1 MSIAVHPPYPAA
13 TRADQHAD
21 TVMTMPSASSSDAP
35 LLDPLPLRADTPG
48 AAQVTHLNNA
58 GSALPPQIVVDT
70 QIAHLRREAEI
81 GGYEAHAEAVQRVT
95 DVSVSVARLTRSR
108 PDQVALVESATVA
121 WDRALQAVV
130 HTEPLEPG
138 DRILIASAEY
148 ASNVLPLLQLAART
162 GAIVQAVPD
171 GPDGSVDVEA
181 LTGMLDEDVRIVSIT
196 HAPSHN
202 GVVNDVVSIGDAL
215 RFSGSAAWYLVD
227 ACQSVGQ
234 MTVDASRIGADF
246 ISATGR
252 KFLRGPRGTG
262 FLIASDRALT
272 DLEPYPLDLHSAT
285 WTGGSGYSVASGAR
299 RFETWE
305 RSYAALLGMGAAI
318 DYALDLGL
326 DAIRERIDYL
336 ATRLRTELDQID
348 GVMVRDRGSVKSGI
362 VTVTVPAPGAPEMVR
377 ALRERGINTSLSTPD
392 YAPDEFARQGIE
404 SMLRLSP
411 HAYTT
416 DEEIDLAIATIASL
430 VTHPS

>member
-1 MSIAVHPPYPAA
+1 M
-13 TRADQHAD
+13 TMQDAD
-21 TVMTMPSASSSDAP
+21 T
-35 LLDPLPLRADTPG
+35 LLDPIPLRAQTPG
-48 AAQVTHLNNA
+48 TAQVTHLNNA
-58 GSALPPQIVVDT
+58 GSALPPSIVVDT
-70 QIAHLRREAEI
+70 QVAHLQREAQI
-81 GGYEAHAEAVQRVT
+81 GGYEAHAEAAERVAGVT
-95 DVSVSVARLTRSR
+95 DSVARLMNART
-108 PDQVALVESATVA
+108 DQVALVESATVA
-121 WDRALQAVV
+121 WDRALQAII

-148 ASNVLPLLQLAART
+148 ASNVLPLLQVAARAGVT
-162 GAIVQAVPD
+162 VQAIPD
-171 GPDGSVDVEA
+171 GSDGSVDIEA
-181 LTGMLDEDVRIVSIT
+181 LNDLLDEDVRIVSIT

-202 GVVNDVVSIGDAL
+202 GVVNDVVAVGDAL
-215 RFSGSAAWYLVD
+215 RYSGSAAWYLVD

-285 WTGGSGYSVASGAR
+285 WTGGTGYSVATGAR

-318 DYALDLGL
+318 DYVLDLGL
-326 DAIRERIDYL
+326 EAIQARIDYL
-336 ATRLRTELDQID
+336 ATRLRTELAQIE
-348 GVMVRDRGSVKSGI
+348 GVTVRDRGSVKSGI
-362 VTVTVPAPGAPEMVR
+362 VTITVPAPGAPAMVR
-377 ALRERGINTSLSTPD
+377 ALRERGINTSLSTAD
-392 YAPDEFARQGIE
+392 YAPDEFARNGIE
-404 SMLRLSP
+404 SMVRLSP

-416 DEEIDLAIATIASL
+416 DDEITLAVTTINQS
-430 VTHPS
+430 VMSGN

>member
-1 MSIAVHPPYPAA
+1 
-13 TRADQHAD
+13 
-21 TVMTMPSASSSDAP
+21 MTMQEAEA
-35 LLDPLPLRADTPG
+35 LLDPEPLRSDTPG
-48 AAQVTHLNNA
+48 TAHVTHLNNA
-58 GSALPPQIVVDT
+58 GSALPPQVVVDT

-81 GGYEAHAEAVQRVT
+81 GGYEAHAEAAQRVA
-95 DVSVSVARLTRSR
+95 DVSVSVAGLMSCR

-121 WDRALQAVV
+121 WDRALQAII
-130 HTEPLEPG
+130 HSEPLEPG

-148 ASNVLPLLQLAART
+148 ASNVLPLLQVAARA
-162 GAIVQAVPD
+162 GASVQVVPD
-171 GPDGSVDVEA
+171 GEDGSIDVEA
-181 LTGMLDEDVRIVSIT
+181 FNSMLDEDVRIVSIT

-202 GVVNDVVSIGDAL
+202 GVVNDVVAIGDAL
-215 RFSGSAAWYLVD
+215 RFAGSPAWYLVD

-285 WTGGSGYSVASGAR
+285 WTGGTGYQVAEGAR

-305 RSYAALLGMGAAI
+305 RSYAALLGMGAAV

-336 ATRLRTELDQID
+336 ATRLRTELAEID
-348 GVMVRDRGSVKSGI
+348 GVVVRDRGAVKSGI
-362 VTVTVPAPGAPEMVR
+362 VTVTVPAPGAPAMVR
-377 ALRERGINTSLSTPD
+377 ALRERSINTSLSTPD
-392 YAPDEFARQGIE
+392 YAPDEFARGGID
-404 SMLRLSP
+404 SMVRLSP
-411 HAYTT
+411 HVYTT
-416 DEEIDLAIATIASL
+416 DAEIDLAIATIAQSIESG
-430 VTHPS
+430 T

>member
-1 MSIAVHPPYPAA
+1 
-13 TRADQHAD
+13 
-21 TVMTMPSASSSDAP
+21 MTMPSAP

-48 AAQVTHLNNA
+48 TATLAHLNNA

-70 QIAHLRREAEI
+70 QIEHLRREAQI
-81 GGYEAHAEAVQRVT
+81 GGYEAHAEAADRI
-95 DVSVSVARLTRSR
+95 DGVSASTARLMNSRS
-108 PDQVALVESATVA
+108 DQVALVESATVA
-121 WDRALQAVV
+121 WDRALQAIE

-148 ASNVLPLLQLAART
+148 ASNVLPLLQIAART
-162 GAIVQAVPD
+162 GAIVQPVPD
-171 GPDGSVDVEA
+171 GGDGSVDVEA
-181 LTGMLDEDVRIVSIT
+181 LTDMLDEDVRIVSIT

-202 GVVNDVVSIGDAL
+202 GVVNDVVAIGDAL

-262 FLIASDRALT
+262 FLVASDRALT

-285 WTGGSGYSVASGAR
+285 WTGGTGYTVAEGAR

-318 DYALDLGL
+318 DYALELGL

-336 ATRLRTELDQID
+336 ANRLRTELTGID
-348 GVMVRDRGSVKSGI
+348 GVRVRDRGSVKSGI
-362 VTVTVPAPGAPEMVR
+362 VTITVPAPGAPQMVR

-404 SMLRLSP
+404 SMVRLSP

-416 DEEIDLAIATIASL
+416 DDEIDLAIATMTQSIESG
-430 VTHPS
+430 S

>member
-1 MSIAVHPPYPAA
+1 
-13 TRADQHAD
+13 
-21 TVMTMPSASSSDAP
+21 MTMQEAEA
-35 LLDPLPLRADTPG
+35 LLDPEPLRSDTPG
-48 AAQVTHLNNA
+48 TAHVTHLNNA
-58 GSALPPQIVVDT
+58 GSALPPQVVVDT

-81 GGYEAHAEAVQRVT
+81 GGYEAHAEAAQRVA
-95 DVSVSVARLTRSR
+95 DVSVSVAGLMSCR

-121 WDRALQAVV
+121 WDRALQAII
-130 HTEPLEPG
+130 HSEPLEPG

-148 ASNVLPLLQLAART
+148 ASNVLPLLQVAARA
-162 GAIVQAVPD
+162 GASVQVVPD
-171 GPDGSVDVEA
+171 GEDGSIDVEA
-181 LTGMLDEDVRIVSIT
+181 FNSMLDEDVRIVSIT

-202 GVVNDVVSIGDAL
+202 GVVNDVVAIGDAL
-215 RFSGSAAWYLVD
+215 RFAGSPAWYLVD

-285 WTGGSGYSVASGAR
+285 WTGGTGYQVAEGAR

-305 RSYAALLGMGAAI
+305 RSYAALLGMGAAV

-326 DAIRERIDYL
+326 DAIRERINHL
-336 ATRLRTELDQID
+336 ATRLRTRLAQID
-348 GVMVRDRGSVKSGI
+348 GVTVRDRGAVKSGI
-362 VTVTVPAPGAPEMVR
+362 VTVTVPAPGAPAMVR
-377 ALRERGINTSLSTPD
+377 ALRERSINTSLSTPD
-392 YAPDEFARQGIE
+392 YAPDEFARGGID
-404 SMLRLSP
+404 SMVRLSP
-411 HAYTT
+411 HVYTT
-416 DEEIDLAIATIASL
+416 DAEIDLAIATIAQSIESG
-430 VTHPS
+430 T

>member
-1 MSIAVHPPYPAA
+1 
-13 TRADQHAD
+13 
-21 TVMTMPSASSSDAP
+21 MTMQEAEA
-35 LLDPLPLRADTPG
+35 LLDPEPLRSDTPG
-48 AAQVTHLNNA
+48 TAHVTHLNNA
-58 GSALPPQIVVDT
+58 GSALPPQVVVDT

-81 GGYEAHAEAVQRVT
+81 GGYEAHAEAAQRVA
-95 DVSVSVARLTRSR
+95 DVSVSVAGLMVCR

-121 WDRALQAVV
+121 WDRALQAII
-130 HTEPLEPG
+130 HSEPLEPG

-148 ASNVLPLLQLAART
+148 ASNVLPLLQVAARA
-162 GAIVQAVPD
+162 GASVQVVPD
-171 GPDGSVDVEA
+171 GEDGSIDVEA
-181 LTGMLDEDVRIVSIT
+181 FNSMLDEDVRIVSIT

-202 GVVNDVVSIGDAL
+202 GVVNDVVAIGDAL
-215 RFSGSAAWYLVD
+215 RFAGSPAWYLVD

-285 WTGGSGYSVASGAR
+285 WTGGTGYQVAEGAR

-305 RSYAALLGMGAAI
+305 RSYAALLGMGAAV

-326 DAIRERIDYL
+326 DAIRERINHL
-336 ATRLRTELDQID
+336 ATRLRTRLAQID
-348 GVMVRDRGSVKSGI
+348 GVVVRDRGAVKSGI
-362 VTVTVPAPGAPEMVR
+362 VTVTVPAPGAPAMVR
-377 ALRERGINTSLSTPD
+377 ALRERSINTSLSTPD
-392 YAPDEFARQGIE
+392 YAPDEFARGGID
-404 SMLRLSP
+404 SMVRLSP
-411 HAYTT
+411 HVYTT
-416 DEEIDLAIATIASL
+416 DAEIDLAIATIAQSIESG
-430 VTHPS
+430 T

>member
-1 MSIAVHPPYPAA
+1 
-13 TRADQHAD
+13 
-21 TVMTMPSASSSDAP
+21 MTMQEAEA
-35 LLDPLPLRADTPG
+35 LLDPEPLRSDTPG
-48 AAQVTHLNNA
+48 TAHVTHLNNA
-58 GSALPPQIVVDT
+58 GSALPPQVVVDT

-81 GGYEAHAEAVQRVT
+81 GGYEAHAEAAQRVA
-95 DVSVSVARLTRSR
+95 DVSVSVAGLMVCR

-121 WDRALQAVV
+121 WDRALQAII
-130 HTEPLEPG
+130 HSEPLEPG

-148 ASNVLPLLQLAART
+148 ASNVLPLLQVAARA
-162 GAIVQAVPD
+162 GASVQVVPD
-171 GPDGSVDVEA
+171 GEDGSIDVEA
-181 LTGMLDEDVRIVSIT
+181 FNSMLDEDVRIVSIT

-202 GVVNDVVSIGDAL
+202 GVVNDVVAIGDAL
-215 RFSGSAAWYLVD
+215 RFAGSPAWYLVD

-285 WTGGSGYSVASGAR
+285 WTGGTGYQVAEGAR

-305 RSYAALLGMGAAI
+305 RSYAALLGMGAAV

-336 ATRLRTELDQID
+336 ATRLRTELAEID
-348 GVMVRDRGSVKSGI
+348 GVVVRDRGAVKSGI
-362 VTVTVPAPGAPEMVR
+362 VTVTVPAPGAPAMVR
-377 ALRERGINTSLSTPD
+377 ALRERSINTSLSTPD
-392 YAPDEFARQGIE
+392 YAPDEFARGGID
-404 SMLRLSP
+404 SMVRLSP
-411 HAYTT
+411 HVYTT
-416 DEEIDLAIATIASL
+416 DAEIDLAIATIAQSIESG
-430 VTHPS
+430 T

>member
-1 MSIAVHPPYPAA
+1 
-13 TRADQHAD
+13 
-21 TVMTMPSASSSDAP
+21 MTMQEAEA
-35 LLDPLPLRADTPG
+35 LLDPEPLRSDTPG
-48 AAQVTHLNNA
+48 TAHVTHLNNA
-58 GSALPPQIVVDT
+58 GSALPPQVVVDT

-81 GGYEAHAEAVQRVT
+81 GGYEAHAEAAQRVA
-95 DVSVSVARLTRSR
+95 DVSVSVAGLMGCR

-121 WDRALQAVV
+121 WDRALQAII
-130 HTEPLEPG
+130 HSEPLEPG

-148 ASNVLPLLQLAART
+148 ASNVLPLLQVAARA
-162 GAIVQAVPD
+162 GASVQVVPD
-171 GPDGSVDVEA
+171 GEDGSIDVEA
-181 LTGMLDEDVRIVSIT
+181 FNSMLDEDVRIVSIT

-202 GVVNDVVSIGDAL
+202 GVVNDVVAIGDAL
-215 RFSGSAAWYLVD
+215 RFAGSPAWYLVD

-285 WTGGSGYSVASGAR
+285 WTGGTGYQVAEGAR

-305 RSYAALLGMGAAI
+305 RSYAALLGMGAAV

-326 DAIRERIDYL
+326 DAIRERINHL
-336 ATRLRTELDQID
+336 ATRLRTRLAQID
-348 GVMVRDRGSVKSGI
+348 GVVVRDRGAVKSGI
-362 VTVTVPAPGAPEMVR
+362 VTVTVPAPGAPAMVR
-377 ALRERGINTSLSTPD
+377 ALRERSINTSLSTPD
-392 YAPDEFARQGIE
+392 YAPDEFVRGGID
-404 SMLRLSP
+404 SMVRLSP
-411 HAYTT
+411 HVYTT
-416 DEEIDLAIATIASL
+416 DAEIDLAIATIAQSIESG
-430 VTHPS
+430 T